1 MSRHYIKKQFEP
13 LIKQGRLYLVKK
25 SELSDSYVCFYPKVN
40 IMLKESVA
48 KVFNRTI
55 AILEGKIEFDSNV
68 IEEKMKEIIES
79 NNINFNMKN
88 EGKEDIKKAHITKK
102 KYTKRK

>member
-1 MSRHYIKKQFEP
+1 MRFPFFRNRDSVKNGI
-13 LIKQGRLYLVKK
+13 LISIR
-25 SELSDSYVCFYPKVN
+25 
-40 IMLKESVA
+40 
-48 KVFNRTI
+48 RTGDGFHPG
-55 AILEGKIEFDSNV
+55 LF
-68 IEEKMKEIIES
+68 IES

>member
-1 MSRHYIKKQFEP
+1 MFV
-13 LIKQGRLYLVKK
+13 VK
-25 SELSDSYVCFYPKVN
+25 
-40 IMLKESVA
+40 
-48 KVFNRTI
+48 T
-55 AILEGKIEFDSNV
+55 ILEWG
-68 IEEKMKEIIES
+68 EEKMKEIIES

>member
-1 MSRHYIKKQFEP
+1 
-13 LIKQGRLYLVKK
+13 LYLVKK